1 MVLND
6 ACKHKGQQRR
16 HDKGLQGHLTEVICF
31 QVKGQ
36 KKGHQ
41 KVKVNADKQEV
52 EIRKRMTV
60 AELARAMNKDA
71 GKTTDLQAT

>member
-1 MVLND
+1 M
-6 ACKHKGQQRR
+6 
-16 HDKGLQGHLTEVICF
+16 CF